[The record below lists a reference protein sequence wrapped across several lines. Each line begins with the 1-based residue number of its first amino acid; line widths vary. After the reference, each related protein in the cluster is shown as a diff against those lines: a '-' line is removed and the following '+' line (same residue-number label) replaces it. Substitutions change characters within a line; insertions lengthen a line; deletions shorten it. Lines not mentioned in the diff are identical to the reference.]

1 MGLTRKQKMMVAV
14 LLSGALITVLNMT
27 LLSPALPHI
36 MADLQVDATTVQW
49 LTSGYA
55 LVEACVIPMNAYLVG
70 RFSTRKLFIGGIAWF
85 ALGSLVAALA
95 PAFPFLLLGRV
106 MQAMATGVVMPMVFT
121 LILLV
126 FPREKRGSAMG
137 VIGLIIAFA
146 PAIGPSLSGVLVDNV
161 GWRMLFVIV
170 TALAVCVVVLACF
183 ALENSGEFERA
194 PFDVPSV
201 LLMAAGM
208 VSLLY
213 GLSTFS
219 SSENL
224 VLTGALVVVGLVL
237 LGFFVRRQLK
247 LDVPMLRVQVFES
260 RKFRTV
266 VILIAMLQASLVGG
280 EVIVPIY
287 VQQVLGG
294 TATISGLIM
303 LPGAIIGAFC
313 GLAAGRLFDRF
324 GVRRVV
330 VPGAI
335 IIAVAGFMY
344 TTYARDTSF
353 LFVTF
358 AFTCMVIGIQFL
370 ITPLN
375 TWGVNSLDNKV
386 IQHGNSL
393 SSTTNQ
399 VGASFGTAL
408 IVSLTG
414 VGAAMAP
421 AGSDALATVYAGEHV
436 GFMGMCVML
445 SIVAASILI
454 FVRDRTG
461 EKAPEVSTQVG
472 DVPGIDRPWL
482 VSDVM
487 NTGSAFLSEGATVRD
502 AIVEMARTETSGLP
516 IVNQGNVVIG
526 FVSDGD
532 ILKYLSR
539 QSGFYTDGTNYF
551 QLVELQELHDRFR
564 DLIDLD
570 VMRIATKNVISVQDG
585 DEAEAAFKT
594 LSEKRIKKLP
604 VVHDGHLVGAISR
617 RNIISM
623 LTHFEP
629 MQADAHE
636 ASSRQLEP
644 AGA

>member
-1 MGLTRKQKMMVAV
+1 M
-14 LLSGALITVLNMT
+14 
-27 LLSPALPHI
+27 
-36 MADLQVDATTVQW
+36 
-49 LTSGYA
+49 
-55 LVEACVIPMNAYLVG
+55 
-70 RFSTRKLFIGGIAWF
+70 
-85 ALGSLVAALA
+85 
-95 PAFPFLLLGRV
+95 
-106 MQAMATGVVMPMVFT
+106 
-121 LILLV
+121 
-126 FPREKRGSAMG
+126 
-137 VIGLIIAFA
+137 
-146 PAIGPSLSGVLVDNV
+146 
-161 GWRMLFVIV
+161 
-170 TALAVCVVVLACF
+170 
-183 ALENSGEFERA
+183 
-194 PFDVPSV
+194 
-201 LLMAAGM
+201 
-208 VSLLY
+208 
-213 GLSTFS
+213 
-219 SSENL
+219 
-224 VLTGALVVVGLVL
+224 L

-247 LDVPMLRVQVFES
+247 LDVPMLRVQVLES

-335 IIAVAGFMY
+335 AIAVAGFMY
-344 TTYARDTSF
+344 TTYAQDTSF

-421 AGSDALATVYAGEHV
+421 AGSDALAVVYAGEHV

-445 SIVAASILI
+445 LIVATCII
-454 FVRDRTG
+454 VFVRDRAG

-482 VSDVM
+482 VSDLM
-487 NTGSAFLSEGATVRD
+487 NAGSAFLREGATVRD
-502 AIVEMARTETSGLP
+502 AIAEMARTETSGLP
-516 IVNQGNVVIG
+516 IVNQQNVVIG

-585 DEAEAAFKT
+585 DEAETAFKT
-594 LSEKRIKKLP
+594 LSEKRFKKLP

-629 MQADAHE
+629 MQAEGNE
-636 ASSRQLEP
+636 AAPRQLEP